1 MSGIRDAAAIVGVGM
16 TELSRDSGT
25 SVSDLALRAIL
36 AALDDAGL
44 SPAEVDGIVT
54 YRVRDSVEAL
64 EAAAGLG
71 IPVVRWYQEIETG
84 GPGGT
89 SAVFEAALAIAAGL
103 VRTVVVFRAMNGR
116 SGIRMG
122 RWGTTERASDWR
134 QWALPYGYMSPPQFF
149 AMWARRHM
157 AVYGTTSRQLGAV
170 AVCMRDNA
178 QRNPRAMFFGRP
190 ITIEDHQASR
200 MITDPFRLLDC
211 CLETDGAAAVV
222 VTAADRARDCR
233 HRPVWVA
240 GAANGA
246 GPSPMHPFLDWP
258 DHTAM
263 FPAYLADAAF
273 AMAGLER
280 ADIDLGLIY
289 DGFTFAVISQ
299 LEDLGFVEKGEGG
312 PFVEAGEIRPG
323 GRLPVNPNGGLLSEG
338 YMHGLNNLIEGVV
351 QLRGEAGERQV
362 PGAEVA
368 VATAGEGARGSVML
382 LHR

>member
-1 MSGIRDAAAIVGVGM
+1 VSGIRDAAAIVGVGM
-16 TELSRDSGT
+16 TELTRDSGT
-25 SVSDLALRAIL
+25 SVYDLALGAIL

-44 SPAEVDGIVT
+44 SPSDVDGIVG
-54 YRVRDSVEAL
+54 YRVRDSIEAL
-64 EAAAGLG
+64 EAASGLG

-89 SAVFEAALAIAAGL
+89 SAVFEAALGIAAGL
-103 VRTVVVFRAMNGR
+103 AHTVIVFRAMNGR

-122 RWGTTERASDWR
+122 RWGTTEEASDWR

-170 AVCMRDNA
+170 AVTLRENA
-178 QRNPRAMFFGRP
+178 QRNPRAMFYGKP
-190 ITIEDHQASR
+190 MTIEDHQASR

-222 VTAADRARDCR
+222 LTSAERARDLR
-233 HRPVWVA
+233 HPPVWVG

-258 DHTAM
+258 DHTRM

-273 AMAGLER
+273 DMAGLER
-280 ADIDLGLIY
+280 ADVDLGMIY

-299 LEDLGFVEKGEGG
+299 LEDLALVGKGEGG
-312 PFVEAGEIRPG
+312 PFVESGAIRRDG
-323 GRLPVNPNGGLLSEG
+323 SLPVNPNGGLLSEG
-338 YMHGLNNLIEGVV
+338 YMHGLNNLVEGVV
-351 QLRGEAGERQV
+351 QLRGEAGDRQIE
-362 PGAEVA
+362 GAEVA
-368 VATAGEGARGSVML
+368 VVTGGEGARGSVML
-382 LHR
+382 LHS

>member
-1 MSGIRDAAAIVGVGM
+1 M
-16 TELSRDSGT
+16 TELSRSSGT
-25 SVSDLALRAIL
+25 SVYDLALRAIL

-44 SPAEVDGIVT
+44 GPGEVDGIVS

-71 IPVVRWYQEIETG
+71 LPVVRWYQEIETG

-89 SAVFEAALAIAAGL
+89 SGVFEAALGIAAGL
-103 VRTVVVFRAMNGR
+103 AQTVVVFRAMNGR

-122 RWGTTERASDWR
+122 RWGTTEQASDWR

-170 AVCMRDNA
+170 AVTMRDNA
-178 QRNPRAMFFGRP
+178 QRNPRAMFYGKP

-222 VTAADRARDCR
+222 LTTPERARDLR

-258 DHTAM
+258 DHSTM

-273 AMAGLER
+273 RMAGLER
-280 ADIDLGLIY
+280 SDVDLGLIY

-299 LEDLGFVEKGEGG
+299 LEDLGFVAKGEGG
-312 PFVEAGEIRPG
+312 PFVAAGEIGPR

-338 YMHGLNNLIEGVV
+338 YMHGLNNLVEGVV

-362 PGAEVA
+362 EGAEVA
-368 VATAGEGARGSVML
+368 VVTGGEGARGSVML
-382 LHR
+382 LHS

>member
-1 MSGIRDAAAIVGVGM
+1 VNGIRDAAAIAGVGM
-16 TELSRDSGT
+16 TELTRDSGT
-25 SVSDLALRAIL
+25 SAYDLALRAIL

-44 SPAEVDGIVT
+44 APADVDGIVT

-89 SAVFEAALAIAAGL
+89 SAVFEAALGIAAGL
-103 VRTVVVFRAMNGR
+103 ASTVVVFRAMNGR
-116 SGIRMG
+116 SGVRMG
-122 RWGTTERASDWR
+122 RWGTTERATEWR

-157 AVYGTTSRQLGAV
+157 AVYGTTGRQLGAV

-178 QRNPRAMFFGRP
+178 QRNPRAMFHGRP

-222 VTAADRARDCR
+222 LTAAERARHLR
-233 HRPVWVA
+233 HRPVLVG

-258 DHTAM
+258 DHATM

-273 AMAGLER
+273 GMAGLER
-280 ADIDLGLIY
+280 GDVDVGLIY

-299 LEDLGFVEKGEGG
+299 LEDLGFVGKGEGG
-312 PFVEAGEIRPG
+312 PFVEGGGIRAG

-338 YMHGLNNLIEGVV
+338 YVHGLNNLIEGVA

-362 PGAEVA
+362 EGAEVA
-368 VATAGEGARGSVML
+368 LVTGGEGARGSVML
-382 LHR
+382 LHS

>member
-1 MSGIRDAAAIVGVGM
+1 MIGIRDAVAIVGVGM
-16 TELSRDSGT
+16 TELSPGSGT
-25 SVSDLALRAIL
+25 SVYDLALRAIL
-36 AALDDAGL
+36 TALDDAGL
-44 SPAEVDGIVT
+44 TPGEVDGIVS

-71 IPVVRWYQEIETG
+71 MPVVRWYQEIETG

-103 VRTVVVFRAMNGR
+103 ARTVVVFRAMNGR
-116 SGIRMG
+116 SGVRMG
-122 RWGTTERASDWR
+122 RWGTTEQARDWR

-157 AVYGTTSRQLGAV
+157 AVYGTTSRQLGSVAV
-170 AVCMRDNA
+170 AMRDNA
-178 QRNPRAMFFGRP
+178 QRNPRAMFYGRP
-190 ITIEDHQASR
+190 ITLEDHQASR

-222 VTAADRARDCR
+222 LTAAERARDMR
-233 HRPVWVA
+233 HPPVWVA

-263 FPAYLADAAF
+263 YPAYLADDAF
-273 AMAGLER
+273 QMAGLER
-280 ADIDLGLIY
+280 SDVDLGLIY

-299 LEDLGFVEKGEGG
+299 LEDLGFVAKGEGG
-312 PFVEAGEIRPG
+312 PFVEAGGIRPG

-351 QLRGEAGERQV
+351 QLRGEAGERQIPDV
-362 PGAEVA
+362 EVA
-368 VATAGEGARGSVML
+368 VATGGEGARGSIML
-382 LHR
+382 LHA